1 MQFFVTFQFGFTGRE
16 SMDKRAIK
24 ILNAPKDGFFLA
36 RKDTR
41 LGVRR
46 PMVEIQPYHYLAI
59 HVYIILRRSLAFKSF
74 CICFL
79 IVGECFRLK

>member
-46 PMVEIQPYHYLAI
+46 PMVEIQP
-59 HVYIILRRSLAFKSF
+59 
-74 CICFL
+74 
-79 IVGECFRLK
+79 